1 MAYEIQLETF
11 SGPLDLLCHLI
22 DKNQMNIYDI
32 PIATVVEQYL
42 AYLTAMQELDL
53 EIASEFLVMAARLLA
68 IKAKMLLP
76 CTRPEGE
83 TGEET
88 VEFEEDP
95 REELV
100 EKLLEYRQFKAVAQL
115 LELREREQG
124 QMYFRQNCQEM
135 YEHLFSPCN
144 PLAGVTLDQ
153 LLAALKKVLARVDKE
168 EETRPIAYTREQ
180 FSIRDKMREIVRHL
194 VLYPD
199 GITFS
204 SLFSRQ
210 SSRAEIVTTFLALL
224 ELFRQGK
231 IVLWQGRL
239 FGEIE
244 IKGNNT
250 IMIEEEQD

>member
-1 MAYEIQLETF
+1 MVAYEIQLETF

-42 AYLTAMQELDL
+42 DYLQAMQELDL
-53 EIASEFLVMAARLLA
+53 EVTSEFLVMAAKLLA

-76 CTRPEGE
+76 RPRLEGE
-83 TGEET
+83 EEDEL
-88 VEFEEDP
+88 VYEEDP

-100 EKLLEYRQFKAVAQL
+100 EKLLEYKQFKAVAQL
-115 LELREREQG
+115 LEIREKEQG
-124 QMYFRQNCQEM
+124 QMYFRQNCREL
-135 YEHLFSPCN
+135 YEYLFCPRN
-144 PLAGVTLDQ
+144 PLAGVTLEQ
-153 LLAALKKVLARVDKE
+153 LLAALKQVLERAEDQEDPKPVS
-168 EETRPIAYTREQ
+168 YTREQ
-180 FSIRDKMREIVRHL
+180 FSIRDKMREILRHL
-194 VLYPD
+194 VLYPE

-204 SLFSRQ
+204 SLFTRR
-210 SSRAEIVTTFLALL
+210 SSRAEVVTTFLAIL

-231 IVLWQGRL
+231 IALFQRQL

-250 IMIEEEQD
+250 IMIEEEQE